1 MVNSKRI
8 IFIVGPTAVGKTEV
22 ASCLAKELNGE
33 IISCDSMQVY
43 KGMDII
49 TSKPSGALRKKAP
62 HHLIGIISPD
72 KEYNVSRYYKEA
84 TRKVKE
90 IRKKGKA
97 PLIVGGTGLYM
108 SVLLDGIFKFNGK
121 GSAIRNRLYKEGLK
135 RGSGYLYDKLKKIDS
150 IAASKIHPHDTRRI
164 VRALEVY
171 EATGMPIS
179 VLQKQRRGLA
189 DEYEIKIFCLNTERN
204 KLYKRV
210 DERVEKMFA
219 KGLAAE
225 VKKLL
230 KLRLSKTARFAIG
243 IKEVAGLLDGSLS
256 PKEAKSLMQKNTRN
270 YAKRQLTWF
279 RKDKRIT
286 WVEIKDREKPQ
297 EVANRIWKELK

>member
-1 MVNSKRI
+1 MEDKKRI
-8 IFIVGPTAVGKTEV
+8 IFIVGPTAAGKTQV
-22 ASCLAKELNGE
+22 AACLAKKLNGE
-33 IISCDSMQVY
+33 IVSCDSMQVY

-49 TSKPSGALRKKAP
+49 TSKPESALRKKAP
-62 HHLIGIISPD
+62 HHLIGIIPPD

-90 IRKKGKA
+90 ILEKGKT

-108 SVLLDGIFKFNGK
+108 SILLDGIFKFNGK
-121 GSAIRNRLYKEGLK
+121 VSAMRNRLNKEALEK
-135 RGSGYLYDKLKKIDS
+135 GSGCLYDRLKENDPA
-150 IAASKIHPHDTRRI
+150 AASKIHPHDTRRI

-179 VLQKQRRGLA
+179 VLQKQRRGLY
-189 DEYEIKIFCLNTERN
+189 DEYETKVFCLNIARD
-204 KLYKRV
+204 KLYRRI
-210 DERVEKMFA
+210 DRRVERMFA
-219 KGLAAE
+219 NGLVTE

-230 KLRLSKTARFAIG
+230 KLRLSKTAKFAIG
-243 IKEVAGLLDGSLS
+243 IKEVAGLLNGSLT
-256 PKEAKSLMQKNTRN
+256 PKEAKLLMQKNTRN

-286 WVEIKDREKPQ
+286 WVDIDDKEKPQ
-297 EVANRIWKELK
+297 GIVNRIWKELS